1 MLRCKHFEQTDSIV
15 HALPFSFLSSL
26 RRAALIFTSAIA
38 AFSHAATLPGT
49 FGTVSI
55 KPDNPYLFYG
65 GRIAR
70 DEDDKQV
77 TMGWSGAQVCLRF
90 KGTAVTLQMTDDTHD
105 NYIVAWVDGKPLE
118 KIRLDSPDGIYP
130 LATDLKPGEHT
141 VEVVRATECFLGL
154 THFKG
159 FTLDATGVA
168 LPWTRPADRRIQF
181 IGDSITCGYGVE
193 VNDPKAKFSP
203 STENFCESYTGL
215 TVRTL
220 RADYLVVARSGIGM
234 VRNYDGPFEGS
245 TDTMPAVYPKLF
257 YHVEDLLWNP
267 QRFSPQVI
275 CINLGTND
283 FSTTGVN
290 QEKFVS
296 TYIDFAGKLAADY
309 PESKLVL
316 LQGPM
321 DNSEALAAA
330 LKRIQYSLGEKYPNR
345 VTLFA
350 LSPQGEVGY
359 GADYHP
365 NREQSRRNAAEL
377 TAYLAKL
384 MDWR

>member
-1 MLRCKHFEQTDSIV
+1 MKAAPAPVLALLRSYSIFLATSL
-15 HALPFSFLSSL
+15 ALFS
-26 RRAALIFTSAIA
+26 A
-38 AFSHAATLPGT
+38 AATSREAVSS
-49 FGTVSI
+49 VSI

-70 DEDDKQV
+70 EDNQV

-90 KGTAVTLQMTDDTHD
+90 KGTSVAMQMADDTRD
-105 NYIVAWVDGKPLE
+105 NFVNVWVDGKPLE
-118 KIRLDSPDGIYP
+118 KIHLDSPDGVYT

-141 VEVVRATECFLGL
+141 VEVVRVTECALGL
-154 THFKG
+154 THFRG
-159 FTLDATGVA
+159 FTLDDTGVA

-193 VNDPKAKFSP
+193 VNDPNAPFMA

-215 TVRTL
+215 TVRAL
-220 RADYLVVARSGIGM
+220 QADYLVVARSGIGM
-234 VRNYDGPFEGS
+234 VRNYDGPFEGNA
-245 TDTMPAVYPKLF
+245 DAMPAVYPKLF

-283 FSTTGVN
+283 FSTKGVN
-290 QEKFVS
+290 QEKFVT
-296 TYIDFAGKLAADY
+296 TYIEFAGKLAADY

-321 DNSEALAAA
+321 DNSDALGAA
-330 LKRIQYSLGEKYPNR
+330 LKQVQNSLAEKYPGR
-345 VTLFA
+345 IFFLTL
-350 LSPQGEVGY
+350 SHQGDLGF
-359 GADYHP
+359 GASYHP
-365 NREQSRRNAAEL
+365 NREQSRRNASEL
-377 TAYLAKL
+377 TAYLGKL
-384 MDWR
+384 MDWK